1 MTDYRPRA
9 LAPVVRH
16 ALTQMPVVVVT
27 GLRQSGKSTFL
38 QNETGLRDRL
48 YRTLDDLNQLEAAR
62 RAPEAY
68 VESSDPM
75 TIDEAQRCPEL
86 VLAIKRAVDR
96 DRRAGRFL
104 LSGSANFSLLKQMS
118 ESLAGRAI
126 YFVLP
131 PLTRRELATGGMP
144 APFLKRLLDSGLAGK
159 PAGVPAITAEDVL
172 LGGLPP
178 VRLRLVPDYG
188 LWFQGYEQ
196 TYLQRD
202 VRDLS
207 PLTDLVGFRQVMQ
220 LAAHRTGQLLNIS
233 ELARDAKQNAMT
245 TSRYLGLL
253 ETSFVVQRLPP
264 FLSNPATRLIKS
276 PKLYVTDSGL
286 ACHMLGLPDAQAFVG
301 DGRWGRLLETYVA
314 QNLMGILQSE
324 WPDAHLS
331 YWHIQG
337 RHEVDFVIESRRGV
351 LALEVKANRRWSE
364 RDLAGLQAFQR
375 DTPRCRVAVVA
386 YAGEEIVQLGEK
398 LWAIPLEV
406 ALS

>member
-1 MTDYRPRA
+1 
-9 LAPVVRH
+9 
-16 ALTQMPVVVVT
+16 
-27 GLRQSGKSTFL
+27 
-38 QNETGLRDRL
+38 
-48 YRTLDDLNQLEAAR
+48 
-62 RAPEAY
+62 
-68 VESSDPM
+68 
-75 TIDEAQRCPEL
+75 
-86 VLAIKRAVDR
+86 
-96 DRRAGRFL
+96 
-104 LSGSANFSLLKQMS
+104 
-118 ESLAGRAI
+118 
-126 YFVLP
+126 
-131 PLTRRELATGGMP
+131 
-144 APFLKRLLDSGLAGK
+144 
-159 PAGVPAITAEDVL
+159 VPAIGEDVL

-286 ACHMLGLPDAQAFVG
+286 ACHMLGLPDAQACVG

-324 WPDAHLS
+324 WP
-331 YWHIQG
+331 
-337 RHEVDFVIESRRGV
+337 
-351 LALEVKANRRWSE
+351 E
-364 RDLAGLQAFQR
+364 R
-375 DTPRCRVAVVA
+375 
-386 YAGEEIVQLGEK
+386 I
-398 LWAIPLEV
+398 
-406 ALS
+406 